1 MRKAIAAILTITLIT
16 SCKKDIKQTPCEA
29 CSLIGTYLG
38 TFHDVGGCYGCIPY
52 TDTTFT
58 GSFTVDTLHNDS
70 IIVTRNFDSYER
82 RFAYNDTSYSR
93 NICCVVSESFTFKQG
108 DSLIYFYNN
117 GGSGGC
123 FREEFWGK
131 KQ

>member
-1 MRKAIAAILTITLIT
+1 MRKAIALILTITLIT
-16 SCKKDIKQTPCEA
+16 SCKKDNTQSPCEA

-70 IIVTRNFDSYER
+70 IIITRNFDSYER
-82 RFAYNDTSYSR
+82 RFAYNDTSYSGS
-93 NICCVVSESFTFKQG
+93 ICCAIVESFTFEQG
-108 DSLIYFYNN
+108 DTLRYFYSL
-117 GGSGGC
+117 GGSGGYS
-123 FREEFWGK
+123 REEFWGK